1 MRAET
6 SYHSAFLLPYRMNA
20 SLMLSLAYPKLQMWP
35 LVHPKKAPVVLQ
47 AQPPGHINRPL
58 LDLLYIF
65 LLNSGFST
73 GFSAARQ
80 QEQPPSSASHDLVLV
95 QHTVCFVH
103 RIMESQNGFSWRGPQ
118 RPPSCNPCCGL
129 GALHQV
135 GMPRPPSMV
144 AMAQGEAESSDQTEA
159 ALLLHSL
166 HQGQQQCYPTSLQPP
181 SHHSCQSHHPQGSH
195 CLGESSGGL

>member
-47 AQPPGHINRPL
+47 AQPPGHINCPL

-65 LLNSGFST
+65 LLNSGFNT

-80 QEQPPSSASHDLVLV
+80 
-95 QHTVCFVH
+95 
-103 RIMESQNGFSWRGPQ
+103 
-118 RPPSCNPCCGL
+118 
-129 GALHQV
+129 
-135 GMPRPPSMV
+135 
-144 AMAQGEAESSDQTEA
+144 
-159 ALLLHSL
+159 
-166 HQGQQQCYPTSLQPP
+166 
-181 SHHSCQSHHPQGSH
+181 
-195 CLGESSGGL
+195 